1 MLGNNMIT
9 FGQNN
14 YKINNTAWPL
24 PQEILF

>member
-9 FGQNN
+9 FGQKN

-24 PQEILF
+24 LQEILF